1 MKKYLVIGLGRFG
14 ISMAMTL
21 SEEKCEVM
29 VLDKNEE
36 AVMQVRDEVTYAL
49 VGDCTDSIVLEQ
61 IGVRNFDAVIVGI
74 GDSLETSIMTT
85 AILKELGARYIIAKA
100 QNTRH
105 ETVLLKVG
113 ADKVVRPERDMG
125 IRLARM
131 LTTETFVD
139 YIELSPT
146 HSIVE
151 MKVPSAWVGKSIITL
166 DVRRKFHINILAVKK
181 QNGEID
187 ALPMGDTVF
196 EDKDVIVILGEKDTL
211 EKL

>member
-14 ISMAMTL
+14 LSVAKTL
-21 SEEKCEVM
+21 TEEKCEVM

-49 VGDCTDSIVLEQ
+49 VGDCTNNETLEQ
-61 IGVRNFDAVIVGI
+61 IGVRNFDAIIVGI
-74 GDSLETSIMTT
+74 GDSLEDSIMTT
-85 AILKELGARYIIAKA
+85 AILKELGAGHIIAKA
-100 QNTRH
+100 QNKRH

-151 MKVPSAWVGKSIITL
+151 MKVPNSWIGKTIGAL

-181 QNGEID
+181 RNGDID

>member
-1 MKKYLVIGLGRFG
+1 MKKYLVIGAGRFG
-14 ISMAMTL
+14 TSIATTL
-21 SEEKCEVM
+21 AEEKCEVM

-36 AVMQVRDEVTYAL
+36 AVSAVRDFVTYVL
-49 VGDCTDSIVLEQ
+49 IGDCADGAVLEE

-85 AILKELGARYIIAKA
+85 AILKELGAKYIIAKA
-100 QNTRH
+100 QNVRH

-131 LTTETFVD
+131 LTTDTFVD

-151 MKVPSAWVGKSIITL
+151 MKVPASWAGKSIVEL

-181 QNGEID
+181 ENGEID
-187 ALPMGDTVF
+187 ALPTGDTMF
-196 EDKDVIVILGEKDTL
+196 GAKDVIVILGEKDTI